1 MKARPSVCVT
11 RSVSDDGVSK
21 ILGWE
26 KARPMEAV
34 FFDIDFT
41 LIHPGPT
48 FDGSGYQLFA
58 TRYGLSV
65 EPSRFAD
72 AVRVAS
78 VELDESNDNVYRP
91 DPFIRYAKRVLVEM
105 GASGSALDACAREIY
120 DEWATCHHFVL
131 YEDVRPTFSE
141 LCKAGY
147 RIGLISNTHRCLE
160 TFQDYFNLS
169 AFVTAAVSSSDH
181 GYLKPHPSIFHEAL
195 RLVGVSADQGVMVG
209 DSVTHDVMGARQVG
223 MKAILL
229 ARSGDV
235 NNSRADE
242 VPEIHSLVELP
253 PMLARWPIE
262 LSTGE

>member
-1 MKARPSVCVT
+1 MVKISPDL
-11 RSVSDDGVSK
+11 SDDEIFEISEIGLKTGLDGFVACNTTAKRQS
-21 ILGWE
+21 
-26 KARPMEAV
+26 
-34 FFDIDFT
+34 T
-41 LIHPGPT
+41 LSDEQKNEIG
-48 FDGSGYQLFA
+48 
-58 TRYGLSV
+58 GLSGPPL
-65 EPSRFAD
+65 ER
-72 AVRVAS
+72 
-78 VELDESNDNVYRP
+78 N
-91 DPFIRYAKRVLVEM
+91 AKRVLVEM

-131 YEDVRPTFSE
+131 YEDVRPTFSD

-242 VPEIHSLVELP
+242 VPEIRSLVELP
-253 PMLARWPIE
+253 KLLARWPIE
-262 LSTGE
+262 PSAGK